1 MGYKIKPT
9 IPLSE
14 VLAKREK
21 PKEKKSDPFIVR
33 VKETKQVRKDIARDF
48 LIHIEKHPQMNVTD
62 TYRCLGMG
70 ANKGNRIQKELL
82 QEGYIEEHKKGKS
95 KYLRLTEKGRQ
106 AIGSGPQ
113 KQKGRGSDD
122 HRFYQ
127 ERIKA
132 YYEGFGYEAFIE
144 KNRYGKAIDILVKK
158 PKGLVAYEVELQN
171 TNHILENVRRDIAVG
186 VKEVVIVTK
195 QELHDTIKQ
204 KVEKQFGNDK
214 VSLEIIDRYLD

>member
-1 MGYKIKPT
+1 MGSKYTKP
-9 IPLSE
+9 IPLKE
-14 VLAKREK
+14 VFAKREK
-21 PKEKKSDPFIVR
+21 PKESKPDPFIVR

-48 LIHIEKHPQMNVTD
+48 LIHIEKHPQMNVTE

-132 YYEGFGYEAFIE
+132 YYKGLGYDAFIE

-158 PKGLVAYEVELQN
+158 PNGLVAYEVELQN
-171 TNHILENVRRDIAVG
+171 TNHILENIRRDIAVG

-204 KVEKQFGNDK
+204 KVMKQFGNDK

>member
-1 MGYKIKPT
+1 MGSEIKPT

-33 VKETKQVRKDIARDF
+33 VKETKRIRKDIARDF
-48 LIHIEKHPQMNVTD
+48 LIHIEKHPQMNVTE
-62 TYRCLGMG
+62 TYQCLEMG
-70 ANKGNRIQKELL
+70 ANKGNRVHKELL

-127 ERIKA
+127 ERIKT
-132 YYEGFGYEAFIE
+132 YYEGLGYDAYIE
-144 KNRYGKAIDILVKK
+144 KDRYGKAIDVLVVK
-158 PKGLVAYEVELQN
+158 PNGLVAYEVELQN
-171 TNHILENVRRDIAVG
+171 TNHILENIRRDIAVG

-195 QELHDTIKQ
+195 Q
-204 KVEKQFGNDK
+204 
-214 VSLEIIDRYLD
+214 